1 MIETKTPKKKQKRYI
16 GTRVVFDYFL
26 SNTAIFKY
34 LGIPIEQFAANKI
47 LSVHLDTIYL
57 TENSKKII
65 FLLFITVWNYS
76 LA

>member
-34 LGIPIEQFAANKI
+34 LGILIEQFAANKI
-47 LSVHLDTIYL
+47 HCL
-57 TENSKKII
+57 
-65 FLLFITVWNYS
+65 LLFGTIHWPKYTVHS
-76 LA
+76 Q